1 MRPPDGRPQRGTVL
15 CVGEAL
21 VALTPPSG
29 QSLATAT
36 ELHVS
41 AAGAEANVAVH
52 LARLGVQARFAGIV
66 GRDPFGRR
74 LSDTLR
80 RAGVDVSALEVDPEL
95 PTGLYFKDPGT
106 VGTNVYYYRTG
117 SAITRL
123 DRIPPD
129 AMIGV
134 DHVHVSGITP
144 ALSAACLA
152 LTRSLL
158 AGQHTTSFDVNY
170 RPAIWPVED
179 AAPLLLDMARQAD
192 LVLVGQDEA
201 HRLWGTETA
210 AEVRALLPEVELVV
224 KDGPNAAYA
233 FLDADEAVVPALPVT
248 VVEPVGAGDAFAAG
262 YLSARRSG
270 NSLEAALR
278 VGHALAAN
286 VLTSVHDQG
295 GDLDPGLVS
304 LARSG
309 ERWPPLS

>member
-1 MRPPDGRPQRGTVL
+1 MRPPDGGPPTGTVL

-21 VALTPPSG
+21 VALTPPHG
-29 QSLATAT
+29 QSLITAT

-52 LARLGVQARFAGIV
+52 LARLGVPARFAGIV

-74 LSDTLR
+74 LSASLR

-95 PTGLYFKDPGT
+95 PTGLYFKDPDT
-106 VGTNVYYYRTG
+106 VGTHVYYYRSG

-129 AMIGV
+129 AMVGV
-134 DHVHVSGITP
+134 DHVHLSGITP

-158 AGQHTTSFDVNY
+158 AGPHTTSFDVNY
-170 RPAIWPVED
+170 RPAIWPVEE
-179 AAPLLLDMARQAD
+179 AAPLLLDLARQAD
-192 LVLVGQDEA
+192 LVFVGQDEA
-201 HRLWGTETA
+201 HRLWDTETA
-210 AEVRALLPEVELVV
+210 EEVRGLLPEVELVV

-233 FLDADEAVVPALPVT
+233 FMDAAEAVVPALQVT

-270 NSLEAALR
+270 DSLEGALR
-278 VGHALAAN
+278 VGHAVAAN

-295 GDLDPGLVS
+295 GDLDPKLVS
-304 LARSG
+304 RARSG
-309 ERWPPLS
+309 ERWPLS